1 MQQIIKDISNF
12 FSTIWSSLWSFFQNS
27 PTIIIRGIII
37 YLLIVILIRWRLYYS
52 RKIFHSANTLFR
64 VSMDDLYYQT
74 SLILYKNK
82 WSIYDFQSNIPL
94 LLQYKTQEINK
105 RSKAT
110 YYNNYEKLL
119 EEIEYIAQ
127 LTNTSLSYNR
137 TELDKQYHTV
147 RSLDH
152 TMNSIYNI
160 FMILTLWIGKLLV

>member
-37 YLLIVILIRWRLYYS
+37 YLLVVILIRWRLYYS
-52 RKIFHSANTLFR
+52 RKI
-64 VSMDDLYYQT
+64 SMDDLYYQT

-152 TMNSIYNI
+152 TMNSIHHI